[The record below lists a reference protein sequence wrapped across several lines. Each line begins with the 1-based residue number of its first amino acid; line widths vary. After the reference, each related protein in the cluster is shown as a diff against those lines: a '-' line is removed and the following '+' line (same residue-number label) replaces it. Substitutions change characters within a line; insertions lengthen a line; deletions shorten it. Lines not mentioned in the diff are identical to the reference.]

1 MIDDFDRDD
10 FDGFGCFVI
19 VFFIFV
25 ILSVIICFSQ
35 VEINI
40 YEYIDL
46 DGNKGLA
53 KECSYEF
60 QGYHSGGQG
69 SPVCVL
75 EDETVIQ
82 VKQYKLVESKYCR
95 ISDKDC
101 LDKEEVE

>member
-19 VFFIFV
+19 IFFIFV
-25 ILSVIICFSQ
+25 ILSVIFCFSN
-35 VEINI
+35 VEINT

-53 KECSYEF
+53 KECSYKFKEN
-60 QGYHSGGQG
+60 YSGGQG
-69 SPVCVL
+69 SPVCIL

-82 VKQYKLVESKYCR
+82 VKQYKLIDYRLCKVY
-95 ISDKDC
+95 D
-101 LDKEEVE
+101 EECMRWNK